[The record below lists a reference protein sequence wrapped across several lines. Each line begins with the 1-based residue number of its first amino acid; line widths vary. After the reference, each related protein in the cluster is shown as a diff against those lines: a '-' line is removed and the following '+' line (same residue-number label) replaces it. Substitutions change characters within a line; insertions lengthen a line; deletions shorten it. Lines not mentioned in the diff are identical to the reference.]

1 MNNKINIVIVSHK
14 YLTQPDDEL
23 IFYLNNK
30 KYSTVLHIMHSFS
43 DAPDR
48 CSYYRLYKKGKLVKE
63 YRGKDYSYLPEPILY
78 LKELLATIK
87 YIYKSKVVF
96 DTYIGMDGLCV
107 LFGRLLKLFGKVK
120 RVIFWTMDFVPEN
133 RFKDGLKNKIY
144 HWINTSGYRGADEM
158 WDLSPRMLEAREKFL
173 GIKKS
178 DYKSHK
184 VVPYGMWVDS
194 ITTYEYDKV
203 DPYTIVFMGHLLPK
217 QGVQL
222 ILQYIP
228 DIIKKYPK
236 ITFKIIGGGSY
247 RDELESLVDKFK
259 IRKHCIFLGKI
270 EDIKELENE
279 VAKSTIA
286 VAPYIKKLDT
296 WTYYA
301 DPGKIKT
308 YLACGVPVLL
318 TDIPWNAKDIEDNK
332 CGIII
337 DETKDSVLNAIKFL
351 LQKDNNIKY
360 RHNAKKYSKTF
371 NYNHIFNNLNL

>member
-1 MNNKINIVIVSHK
+1 MKNNIVIVAHK
-14 YLTQPDDEL
+14 FLTQPDDEL
-23 IFYLNNK
+23 VVYLNDQ

-48 CSYYRLYKKGKLVKE
+48 CSYYRLYKNGQLVEEYKGKNYKNL
-63 YRGKDYSYLPEPILY
+63 LEPLLY

-107 LFGRLLKLFGKVK
+107 LFGRLLKLFSRVK
-120 RVIFWTMDFVPEN
+120 KVIFWTMDFVPEN
-133 RFKDGLKNKIY
+133 RFKGGWKNKIY
-144 HWINTSGYRGADEM
+144 HWINISGYRGADEM

-173 GIKKS
+173 GIKKE

-184 VVPYGMWVDS
+184 VVPYGMWVDN

-203 DPYTIVFMGHLLPK
+203 DPYTIVFMGHLLEK

-222 ILQYIP
+222 ILQYLP
-228 DIIKKYPK
+228 DIIKLYPK
-236 ITFKIIGGGSY
+236 IKFKIIGGGAY
-247 RDELESLVDKFK
+247 KDELESLANKLNVSKYCD
-259 IRKHCIFLGKI
+259 FLGKI
-270 EDIKELENE
+270 ENIRDLENE

-308 YLACGVPVLL
+308 YLACGVPVIL
-318 TDIPWNAKDIEDNK
+318 TDISWNSKEIEQNK

-351 LQKDNNIKY
+351 LQKDNNMKY
-360 RHNAKKYSKTF
+360 RNNAKKYSKTF
-371 NYNHIFNNLNL
+371 NYNNIFNNLSL

>member
-1 MNNKINIVIVSHK
+1 MKNNIVIVAHK
-14 YLTQPDDEL
+14 FLTQPDDEL
-23 IFYLNNK
+23 VVYLNDQ

-48 CSYYRLYKKGKLVKE
+48 CSYYRLYKNGQLVEEYKGKNYKNL
-63 YRGKDYSYLPEPILY
+63 LEPLLY

-96 DTYIGMDGLCV
+96 NTYIGMDGLCV

-120 RVIFWTMDFVPEN
+120 RVVFWTMDFVPKN
-133 RFKDGLKNKIY
+133 RFQGGLKNKIY

-173 GIKKS
+173 GIKKE

-184 VVPYGMWVDS
+184 VVPYGMWVDN
-194 ITTYEYDKV
+194 ITTYSYDKV
-203 DPYTIVFMGHLLPK
+203 DPYTIVFMGHLLEK

-222 ILQYIP
+222 ILQYLP
-228 DIIKKYPK
+228 DIIKIYPK
-236 ITFKIIGGGSY
+236 IKFKIIGGGAY
-247 RDELESLVDKFK
+247 KYELESLADKLNVSK
-259 IRKHCIFLGKI
+259 YCDFLGKI
-270 EDIKELENE
+270 DNIRDLENE

-318 TDIPWNAKDIEDNK
+318 TDIPWNAKEIKQNK

-337 DETKDSVLNAIKFL
+337 DETKNSVLNAINFL

-360 RHNAKKYSKTF
+360 RNNSKKYAKTF
-371 NYNHIFNNLNL
+371 NYTNIFNNLNL

>member
-1 MNNKINIVIVSHK
+1 MNIVIVAHK

-23 IFYLNNK
+23 VVYLNNK
-30 KYSTVLHIMHSFS
+30 QYSYILHIMHSFS

-63 YRGKDYSYLPEPILY
+63 YRGKDYKNLPEPILY
-78 LKELLATIK
+78 LKELLVTIR
-87 YIYKSKVVF
+87 YIYSANRSY

-107 LFGRLLKLFGKVK
+107 MFGRILKFFRKVK
-120 RVIFWTMDFVPEN
+120 KVVFWSMDFVPEN
-133 RFKDGLKNKIY
+133 RFQGGWKNKIY
-144 HWINTSGYRGADEM
+144 HWINTSGYKGTDEM

-184 VVPYGMWVDS
+184 VVPYGMW
-194 ITTYEYDKV
+194 IDKV
-203 DPYTIVFMGHLLPK
+203 KTYSYDEIDPYTIVFMGHLLAK

-222 ILQYIP
+222 ILESLP
-228 DIIKKYPK
+228 DIVKLYPK
-236 ITFKIIGGGSY
+236 IKFKIIGGGSY
-247 RDELESLVDKFK
+247 KDELEK
-259 IRKHCIFLGKI
+259 IANDYGVMKYCHFLGKI
-270 EDIKELENE
+270 DNIRDLEYE

-308 YLACGVPVLL
+308 YIACGVPVLL
-318 TDIPWNAKDIEDNK
+318 TDIPWNAKDIEENK

-337 DETKDSVLNAIKFL
+337 KEDKHSILEAIKTL

-360 RHNAKKYSKTF
+360 RNNAKQYARKFDYAD
-371 NYNHIFNNLNL
+371 IFNRLEL

>member
-1 MNNKINIVIVSHK
+1 MNIVIVAHK
-14 YLTQPDDEL
+14 FLTQPDDEMVV
-23 IFYLNNK
+23 YLNNQK
-30 KYSTVLHIMHSFS
+30 THKVLHIMHSFS
-43 DAPDR
+43 DASDR
-48 CSYYRLYKKGKLVKE
+48 CSYFRLYEKGKLVKE

-78 LKELLATIK
+78 LKELLATVQ
-87 YIYKSKVVF
+87 YVYRSKGVF

-107 LFGRLLKLFGKVK
+107 VFGRILKVLRKVK
-120 RVIFWTMDFVPEN
+120 KVIFWSMDFVPEN
-133 RFKDGLKNKIY
+133 RFQGGWKNKIY
-144 HWINTSGYRGADEM
+144 HYINTSGYKGADEM
-158 WDLSPRMLEAREKFL
+158 WDLSPRMLEAREEFL
-173 GIKKS
+173 GIKKEE
-178 DYKSHK
+178 YKSHK
-184 VVPYGMWVDS
+184 VVPYGMWIDEVK
-194 ITTYEYDKV
+194 TYSYNEI

-222 ILQYIP
+222 ILQYLP

-236 ITFKIIGGGSY
+236 ITFKVIGGGSY
-247 RDELESLVDKFK
+247 RDELEVLVDTLNL
-259 IRKHCIFLGKI
+259 RKHCIFLGKI

-318 TDIPWNAKDIEDNK
+318 TDIPWNAKDIEENQ

-337 DETKDSVLNAIKFL
+337 DETKESIMNAIDILFDKET
-351 LQKDNNIKY
+351 NIRY
-360 RHNAKKYSKTF
+360 RQNAKEYAKSF
-371 NYNHIFNNLNL
+371 NYAHIFKDLI

>member
-1 MNNKINIVIVSHK
+1 MNIVIVAHK
-14 YLTQPDDEL
+14 FLTQPDDEMVV
-23 IFYLNNK
+23 YLNNQK
-30 KYSTVLHIMHSFS
+30 TNTVLHIMHSFS

-48 CSYYRLYKKGKLVKE
+48 CSYFRLYEKGKLIKE
-63 YRGKDYSYLPEPILY
+63 CRGKDYSYLPEPILY
-78 LKELLATIK
+78 VKELLLTLQ
-87 YIYKSKVVF
+87 YVYRSKVIF

-107 LFGRLLKLFGKVK
+107 VFGRILKFLRRVK
-120 RVIFWTMDFVPEN
+120 KVIFWSIDFVPEN
-133 RFKDGLKNKIY
+133 RFKGGWKNKIY
-144 HWINTSGYRGADEM
+144 HYINTSGYKGADEM

-173 GIKKS
+173 GIKKE

-184 VVPYGMWVDS
+184 VVPYGMWVDN
-194 ITTYEYDKV
+194 ITTYSYNKV
-203 DPYTIVFMGHLLPK
+203 DPYTIVFMGHLLEK

-222 ILQYIP
+222 ILQYLP
-228 DIIKKYPK
+228 DIIKLYPK
-236 ITFKIIGGGSY
+236 IKFKIIGGGSY
-247 RDELESLVDKFK
+247 RDELESLVDVFK

-318 TDIPWNAKDIEDNK
+318 TDISWNAKDIEENQ

-337 DETKDSVLNAIKFL
+337 DETRESIMNAIDL
-351 LQKDNNIKY
+351 LLKKSNNIKY
-360 RHNAKKYSKTF
+360 RNNSKKYAKTF
-371 NYNHIFNNLNL
+371 NYTNIFNNLNL